1 MNYANKLREHRTMER
16 DIVSYTS
23 PILYPTAQAT
33 IEPHVQTAMGQ
44 RKNLTFIVGEADGE
58 HTVRGRVIGYRAE
71 SGGSLQI
78 RNEWGRF
85 LIPISNI
92 VRVF

>member
-1 MNYANKLREHRTMER
+1 MNYANKLEHRTMER
-16 DIVSYTS
+16 DIITYTL
-23 PILYPTAQAT
+23 PILHPTTQVT
-33 IEPHVQTAMGQ
+33 VEPDVQIAMGQ
-44 RKNLTFIVGEADGE
+44 RRNLTFIVGEADGE